1 MSHGS
6 ASAHSHR
13 YSLHLFLKM
22 ETSTGLSCL
31 CTRHALWRLWQGLNA
46 WLCALSRGL
55 PRGELSFC
63 LSWMMSANGPTR
75 KRRPSAGGSAYSDV
89 LCQAPRARLERS
101 PRQREVDQVMDRA
114 EERAGPA

>member
-22 ETSTGLSCL
+22 ETSTGVSCL
-31 CTRHALWRLWQGLNA
+31 CTHHALWRLGQGLNA

-55 PRGELSFC
+55 PRSELSFC
-63 LSWMMSANGPTR
+63 LSWVMSANGPGCVKTLLALVICAIR
-75 KRRPSAGGSAYSDV
+75 FPPILKGNGLSW
-89 LCQAPRARLERS
+89 
-101 PRQREVDQVMDRA
+101 
-114 EERAGPA
+114 

>member
-31 CTRHALWRLWQGLNA
+31 CTHHALWRLWQGLNA

-63 LSWMMSANGPTR
+63 LSWLMSANGPGLPTC
-75 KRRPSAGGSAYSDV
+75 ALQQVGSYLGYTGHQIDV
-89 LCQAPRARLERS
+89 VVTAARDPGCVKTLL
-101 PRQREVDQVMDRA
+101 RETC
-114 EERAGPA
+114 

>member
-6 ASAHSHR
+6 GSGHSHR

-31 CTRHALWRLWQGLNA
+31 CTHHALWRLWQGLNA

-55 PRGELSFC
+55 PRGELSFF
-63 LSWMMSANGPTR
+63 LSWLMSANGLS
-75 KRRPSAGGSAYSDV
+75 RRLVQVAGTAAIEGSPAYATPIDLS
-89 LCQAPRARLERS
+89 
-101 PRQREVDQVMDRA
+101 
-114 EERAGPA
+114 

>member
-13 YSLHLFLKM
+13 YSLHLFLKL

-31 CTRHALWRLWQGLNA
+31 CTHHALWRLWQGLNA

-63 LSWMMSANGPTR
+63 LSWLMSANGPGCVKTLL
-75 KRRPSAGGSAYSDV
+75 RRPAENLFSWSCRHDDV
-89 LCQAPRARLERS
+89 GRFLGCCFP
-101 PRQREVDQVMDRA
+101 QVEA
-114 EERAGPA
+114 KI